1 MDLAQL
7 HAYLGELIEA
17 GTPKNLPV
25 VIPGMG
31 DAILPNEVSEAMLID
46 GEYDADPAPLAPGQY
61 RRTEP
66 CLLLH
71 GTHFDLDLIKGTH
84 SPQWPFVEPPA
95 PNRS

>member
-17 GTPKNLPV
+17 GTPKNLPI
-25 VIPGMG
+25 VIPGIG
-31 DAILPNEVSEAMLID
+31 GANLPNEISEAMIIH

-61 RRTEP
+61 HRTEQ

-71 GTHFDLDLIKGTH
+71 GTHFDLDTIKETH
-84 SPQWPFVEPPA
+84 SPQWPLVEPPA
-95 PNRS
+95 PARS